1 MNEVMNYQQR
11 KEDIRQRLREAAE
24 NFVYIGWQLKQV
36 LEQREYEADGYEDI
50 LEFAKAEYGLGKDET
65 YRFIRINTR
74 YSEGGN
80 SPKLAEQFRGLH
92 QSKLAEMLT
101 LPDGDLELIT
111 EKTTREEIRELNRFN
126 RQQEEEQLS
135 KEEPE
140 EQPAQGFTGPLQTI
154 IKDFFAPTD
163 KRPKDLVHPMLI
175 QLLDIVSGKSKD
187 PVLSQ
192 EEQLQECINPKGNS
206 SFRKGRFFLFLYEA
220 KEGMKYKIFG
230 SEEVHSITYLEFA
243 KMTHLMFTIAKQE
256 GMDEWESMYS
266 QIEAI
271 EKEEDKKEEIIT
283 STKPEPDKEE
293 EVAAETISDTKA
305 GEEKEPFGQ
314 QDIPTK
320 EKRESENLPEK
331 AEEKPTPE
339 SLQTSVDKIEPEK
352 ATGKSYPQKKQENA
366 PVAPAQQINSEPQ
379 EYEHTVEEDP
389 TYWLKKDVESLL
401 EIIKQYIEEKKYDQA
416 KEKSNLLLN
425 VLTELCKYLENKN
438 EQIEGQINLISIL
451 GRED

>member
-1 MNEVMNYQQR
+1 MNQLMNYQQR

-36 LEQREYEADGYEDI
+36 LEQKEYEADGYKDI

-126 RQQEEEQLS
+126 RQQEEEQKQLP

-140 EQPAQGFTGPLQTI
+140 EKPAQEFAGPLQTI

-163 KRPKDLVHPMLI
+163 TRPEDLVHTMLLK
-175 QLLDIVSGKSKD
+175 LLNIVSGKSED
-187 PVLSQ
+187 TVLSQ

-256 GMDEWESMYS
+256 GMDEWESMYKQLKAS
-266 QIEAI
+266 
-271 EKEEDKKEEIIT
+271 EKEENKKEEIE
-283 STKPEPDKEE
+283 PESDKKEKKVVEAIPDTE
-293 EVAAETISDTKA
+293 AW
-305 GEEKEPFGQ
+305 GEKESFGQ
-314 QDIPTK
+314 QDTSKK
-320 EKRESENLPEK
+320 EKRETEDLPVR
-331 AEEKPTPE
+331 AEEKSIPE
-339 SLQTSVDKIEPEK
+339 SPQAPVDKIEPEK
-352 ATGKSYPQKKQENA
+352 ATEKSYPQKNRKMLQLRRRNRLI
-366 PVAPAQQINSEPQ
+366 QSRKKNTNIQSRKMLLIG
-379 EYEHTVEEDP
+379 
-389 TYWLKKDVESLL
+389 LKKMQKDCW
-401 EIIKQYIEEKKYDQA
+401 K
-416 KEKSNLLLN
+416 
-425 VLTELCKYLENKN
+425 
-438 EQIEGQINLISIL
+438 
-451 GRED
+451 

>member
-36 LEQREYEADGYEDI
+36 LEQKEYEADGYKDI

-135 KEEPE
+135 KKEPE

-175 QLLDIVSGKSKD
+175 QLLDIVSGKSED

-243 KMTHLMFTIAKQE
+243 KMTHLMFTIAKRE
-256 GMDEWESMYS
+256 GMDEWESVYKQLKAS
-266 QIEAI
+266 
-271 EKEEDKKEEIIT
+271 EKEENKKEEIE
-283 STKPEPDKEE
+283 PESDKEE
-293 EVAAETISDTKA
+293 KKVVEAIPDTEA
-305 GEEKEPFGQ
+305 WGEKESFGQ
-314 QDIPTK
+314 QDTQKK
-320 EKRESENLPEK
+320 EKRETEDLPVR
-331 AEEKPTPE
+331 AEEKSIPE
-339 SLQTSVDKIEPEK
+339 SPQAPVDKIEPEK
-352 ATGKSYPQKKQENA
+352 ATEKSYPQKKQENT
-366 PVAPAQQINSEPQ
+366 PVAPAQQIDSESQ
-379 EYEHTVEEDP
+379 EEYEHSVEEDAA
-389 TYWLKKDVESLL
+389 YWLKKDAESLL

-416 KEKSNLLLN
+416 KEKSSLLLN